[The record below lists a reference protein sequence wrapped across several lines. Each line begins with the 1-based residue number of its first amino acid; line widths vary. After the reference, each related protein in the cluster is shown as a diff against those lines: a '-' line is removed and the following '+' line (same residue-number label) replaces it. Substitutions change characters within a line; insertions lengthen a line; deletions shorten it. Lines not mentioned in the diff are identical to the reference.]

1 MVHNNFSAF
10 GRSEKIDLLNV
21 RKKEFKLS
29 RICTIKALQA
39 KLMFKNF
46 QLEKYS
52 AVTLDRLLIFCSYAS
67 VNLKEAVVLST
78 QWSTFLENCIYNDYP
93 NDLKGIISVS
103 NNIFLKTQAGLS
115 ITKKMHQGKHIDA
128 RGREREDHEIPNY
141 FLLLLFIN
149 DYKSLL
155 ELFGVNEDQANMY
168 QDLLLIDVEHV
179 LSLLIDKYT
188 FYEIHDFLET
198 LFQLNDEG
206 KNDSE
211 LETEENLI
219 PFG

>member
-1 MVHNNFSAF
+1 MVNNNFSAF

-21 RKKEFKLS
+21 RKKEFKFS

-46 QLEKYS
+46 QLETYS
-52 AVTLDRLLIFCSYAS
+52 AATLDRLLIFCSYAS

-78 QWSTFLENCIYNDYP
+78 QWSTFLENRIYNDYP

-115 ITKKMHQGKHIDA
+115 ITKEMHQGKHIDA

-179 LSLLIDKYT
+179 LSLLIDKHT
-188 FYEIHDFLET
+188 FYEIHDFLKT

>member
-1 MVHNNFSAF
+1 
-10 GRSEKIDLLNV
+10 
-21 RKKEFKLS
+21 
-29 RICTIKALQA
+29 
-39 KLMFKNF
+39 MFKNF
-46 QLEKYS
+46 QLEKDS
-52 AVTLDRLLIFCSYAS
+52 AATLDRLLIFCSYAS

>member
-1 MVHNNFSAF
+1 
-10 GRSEKIDLLNV
+10 
-21 RKKEFKLS
+21 
-29 RICTIKALQA
+29 
-39 KLMFKNF
+39 MFKNF

-52 AVTLDRLLIFCSYAS
+52 SATLDMLLSFCASTS

-78 QWSTFLENCIYNDYP
+78 QWKTLFKETSEPIYP

-115 ITKKMHQGKHIDA
+115 VTKEMHQGKHIDA
-128 RGREREDHEIPNY
+128 RGRERQDHEIPNY

-149 DYKSLL
+149 DYKNLL
-155 ELFGVNEDQANMY
+155 ELFGVNENQAKMY

-179 LSLLIDKYT
+179 LSLLVDKYT
-188 FYEIHDFLET
+188 FYEIHDFLKN
-198 LFQLNDEG
+198 LFQLNEEE
-206 KNDSE
+206 KNGSE
-211 LETEENLI
+211 SETEDNMI